1 MHTAKD
7 HMRATRGDA
16 RALRHAARDA
26 ARHARAAGNAE
37 LQLLIEDVEELIQ
50 RVGDTVDPETLRVR
64 ERVAE
69 AVANARDSIAE
80 RSAQVRQAL
89 SASDHYVRNQPWE
102 AVGAAAVL
110 GVVLGFL
117 VFRR

>member
-1 MHTAKD
+1 
-7 HMRATRGDA
+7 MRAARSDA

-37 LQLLIEDVEELIQ
+37 VEALIEDVEELIR
-50 RVGDTVDPETLRVR
+50 RVGDAAGPENLRAR

-69 AVANARDSIAE
+69 AVANTREAIEE
-80 RSAQVRQAL
+80 RSAQIRQAL
-89 SASDHYVRNQPWE
+89 AASDKYVRNQPWE
-102 AVGAAAVL
+102 AVGAAALL
-110 GVVLGFL
+110 GLVLGFL